1 MEKTTIES
9 LLNSLAA
16 MAGDSRTSLFGQ
28 DKCTID
34 RDQFLYLVDAL
45 QNQIPQELSQAKA
58 VIDSSNEIRTK
69 AKKEASTTRKNADK
83 VLTEAEERAAQLIE
97 DSTIVEFAKKRE
109 EEILAEA
116 QQQRELLIAG
126 AISYAEKI
134 MEDAEK
140 TVTETYDTFF
150 AGIAALEAR
159 AKEDRKAAMDQI
171 KEAKKVL
178 KNANK
183 GEQKAN

>member
-1 MEKTTIES
+1 MEKTTIDS
-9 LLNSLAA
+9 LLNSLIALV
-16 MAGDSRTSLFGQ
+16 GDSRSSLFGQ
-28 DKCTID
+28 DKCMID

-45 QNQIPQELSQAKA
+45 QNQIPDEIAKSKA

-69 AKKEASTTRKNADK
+69 AKKEAADTRKAADK
-83 VLTEAEERAAQLIE
+83 VLTEAEERAARLIE
-97 DSTIVEFAKKRE
+97 ESTIVEFAKKRE

-116 QQQRELLIAG
+116 EEQRKLLISG

-140 TVTETYDTFF
+140 TVTETYEALF
-150 AGIAALEAR
+150 AGIAALQER
-159 AKEDRKAAMDQI
+159 AKADKKEALDQL

-178 KNANK
+178 KSANI
-183 GEQKAN
+183 GEQKGI